1 MDEQKNSVP
10 EQAEQPKSETPAE
23 AQAQQTA
30 AKQESQAS
38 EHGTT
43 EQIDYKSELEKAN
56 LRIAEL
62 ELECEKNIIS
72 KEWLIADGHENEVIE
87 KAREMVKQGFA
98 ENTVQAV
105 GMLKETMPDIINP
118 NRMPKFSYSTHGGSF
133 GEKRDTAFSTGLK
146 YEKPPEGVGSR
157 IREW

>member
-1 MDEQKNSVP
+1 MQTLEQKQTKEVQEQSPDTENS
-10 EQAEQPKSETPAE
+10 
-23 AQAQQTA
+23 
-30 AKQESQAS
+30 
-38 EHGTT
+38 

-62 ELECEKNIIS
+62 ELECEKNTIG
-72 KEWLIADGHENEVIE
+72 KEWLIADGHENEVIK

-118 NRMPKFSYSTHGGSF
+118 NRMPKFSYSTHGGLF
-133 GEKRDTAFSTGLK
+133 GEKRDTAFSAGLK
-146 YEKPPEGVGSR
+146 NEKPPEGVGSR
-157 IREW
+157 IRGW